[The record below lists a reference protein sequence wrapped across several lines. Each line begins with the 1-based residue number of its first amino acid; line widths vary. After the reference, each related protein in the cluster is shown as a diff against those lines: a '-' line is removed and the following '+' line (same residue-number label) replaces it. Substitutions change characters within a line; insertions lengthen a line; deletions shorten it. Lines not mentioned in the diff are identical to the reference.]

1 VGLLI
6 AGVQVAPL
14 SAYAPQIEKM
24 ASDAIGEPVRVGRV
38 HASVFPSFHLK
49 LENVTIGAQQDVRI
63 PTLTAFMDISSVFG
77 GPKQVKTLQIE
88 SMQAN
93 QDVLPRLPNWIL
105 SEAAKQSNVK
115 VQRIVFKAAKLEI
128 KGNALPT
135 FDATLYM
142 GTDASIMRVTIDSTD
157 GRMSADIMPKQ
168 PESELSVHLKNF
180 TLPVG
185 PGFEFTDGSLKGT
198 VTNGHI
204 RITDSDL
211 TMYGGQISGQA
222 LVSWEQGWSMEG
234 EFEVKRMEL
243 EPAMKALRID
253 IASSG
258 LLDSKGRYSMQAS
271 SFDGLFNNPKI
282 DSTFLVQKGDL
293 SGLDFVRALQSPSR
307 EGVQGGKTKFDDM
320 QGNLAVNGGRYTFT
334 NVRLIAGLLSA
345 SGAGEVLPNK
355 DVNGRAYVELRSSS
369 NVVKGSFRVTGD
381 NKGIVLKP

>member
-1 VGLLI
+1 
-6 AGVQVAPL
+6 
-14 SAYAPQIEKM
+14 M